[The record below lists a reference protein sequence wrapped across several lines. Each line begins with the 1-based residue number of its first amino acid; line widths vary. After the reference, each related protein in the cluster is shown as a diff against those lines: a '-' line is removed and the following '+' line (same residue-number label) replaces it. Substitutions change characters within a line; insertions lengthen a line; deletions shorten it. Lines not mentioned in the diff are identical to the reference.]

1 MGGKEGVTKDRST
14 SCHGGTMLLT
24 VGGDG
29 EFDQIGAARGQCAGP
44 QHQGRTVHLR
54 HEAGG
59 RQLHGQALLGDDVR
73 RGRGRPHRV
82 HLHAVHRR
90 AWQWGRQLLH
100 PWNCNRSTIHQQG
113 TLATYLLDNQTF
125 SARREIIQHQLISDY
140 GLLGTTLINAREN
153 NFA

>member
-1 MGGKEGVTKDRST
+1 MTKDRST

-59 RQLHGQALLGDDVR
+59 RQLHGQALLGDDVW

-100 PWNCNRSTIHQQG
+100 PRNCNKSTIHQVHSQP
-113 TLATYLLDNQTF
+113 TYL
-125 SARREIIQHQLISDY
+125 IIQRSRTK
-140 GLLGTTLINAREN
+140 GN
-153 NFA
+153 NPASAYFRLWFAGDNPCKCEGK